1 MPALAARAERC
12 RLQVV
17 FFIDFDSIVED
28 EACGPAR
35 GRREIEIIK
44 TTYDISLDSQ
54 ISLLPRGFSPPPVG
68 GPKADEVAV
77 PLGSTKEILSESS
90 PAYCRR
96 ATCGLKNSF
105 PLGWS

>member
-1 MPALAARAERC
+1 MSCMFPGYILPEGRRDVPK
-12 RLQVV
+12 VV

-28 EACGPAR
+28 EACGPRSA
-35 GRREIEIIK
+35 RREIEIIK

-77 PLGSTKEILSESS
+77 PLEQRNRKGIELSALGSTFS
-90 PAYCRR
+90 
-96 ATCGLKNSF
+96 
-105 PLGWS
+105 